1 LILTRRSGETII
13 IGDDVKVT
21 VLSIDRNQIRIGID
35 APEEVD
41 IVREELLRDD
51 DGQDVAYPRSDRFW
65 LVEGTWRSPTDGLGS
80 SLRCRQ
86 R

>member
-1 LILTRRSGETII
+1 MLILTRRSGETII

-41 IVREELLRDD
+41 IVREELLRED
-51 DGQDVAYPRSDRFW
+51 DGQNVA
-65 LVEGTWRSPTDGLGS
+65 
-80 SLRCRQ
+80 
-86 R
+86 

>member
-1 LILTRRSGETII
+1 MLILTRRSGESII

-41 IVREELLRDD
+41 IVREELITEHGED
-51 DGQDVAYPRSDRFW
+51 AA
-65 LVEGTWRSPTDGLGS
+65 
-80 SLRCRQ
+80 
-86 R
+86 